1 MQQKLIALLSLST
14 VLGFA
19 QTAQTAQAGP
29 AADAASAHFQAIA
42 RGDLSQLMAAYA
54 ADAQLNWVGGPLDG
68 RYQGAD
74 NIGQLWQRF
83 AKAQGPLQ
91 VGQTELQ
98 EAANAKGATV
108 TADVRFTGKQP
119 IDVRYVLTYRAG
131 KIASETWQVMPAPV
145 ASAY

>member
-1 MQQKLIALLSLST
+1 MQQKLIAVLSLST
-14 VLGFA
+14 ALGFA
-19 QTAQTAQAGP
+19 QVAHAGP
-29 AADAASAHFQAIA
+29 AADAASAHFRAIGS
-42 RGDLSQLMAAYA
+42 GDLNQLMAAYA

-74 NIGQLWQRF
+74 SIGQLWQRF

-91 VGQTELQ
+91 VSQAGLQ
-98 EAANAKGATV
+98 EAANPKGATV

-119 IDVRYVLTYRAG
+119 INVRYVLTYRAG
-131 KIASETWQVMPAPV
+131 KIASETWQLVPAAA